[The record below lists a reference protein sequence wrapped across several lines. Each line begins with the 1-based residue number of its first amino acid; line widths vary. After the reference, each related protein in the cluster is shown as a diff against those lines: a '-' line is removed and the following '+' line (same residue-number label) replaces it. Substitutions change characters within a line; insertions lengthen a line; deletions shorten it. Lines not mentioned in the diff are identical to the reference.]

1 MNPNVKKMNPHL
13 WIVNYEHVKSGLIKE
28 LNQIKA
34 ITNGNDMFAISNE
47 GILIINEVEPDMM
60 NLVTIM
66 EFVMKLTDENIEG
79 NNAFKQ
85 YLANKNRNV
94 LHWNDATFQ
103 TYVGYHHLEDVL
115 AMFNQVAT
123 VERARRKAQR
133 KYDRKQQ
140 IERLKF
146 WKKKTNTSRR

>member
-1 MNPNVKKMNPHL
+1 
-13 WIVNYEHVKSGLIKE
+13 
-28 LNQIKA
+28 
-34 ITNGNDMFAISNE
+34 MFAISNE

-60 NLVTIM
+60 NLVPVM
-66 EFVMKLTDENIEG
+66 EFVMKLMDENIEG
-79 NNAFKQ
+79 SNAFKQ
-85 YLANKNRNV
+85 YLANKNKKV

-133 KYDRKQQ
+133 KYDRKQRM
-140 IERLKF
+140 ERLKF
-146 WKKKTNTSRR
+146 WKKKTNTSSK

>member
-1 MNPNVKKMNPHL
+1 MNPNIKIVNPHL

-28 LNQIKA
+28 LNQLDGIK
-34 ITNGNDMFAISNE
+34 NGNDLFTISNE
-47 GILIINEVEPDMM
+47 GILIVNEVEADMM
-60 NLVTIM
+60 NLLPIM
-66 EFVMKLTDENIEG
+66 EFAMKLSDENIEG

-85 YLANKNRNV
+85 YLANKNKNV

-115 AMFNQVAT
+115 AMIDQVANI
-123 VERARRKAQR
+123 ERTRRKAKQD
-133 KYDRKQQ
+133 YERKQR